1 MRIIIGIS
9 SHYSVLN
16 TQYKLIMGFFDFLKS
31 KPSTDVQVDLSQLAV
46 DLHSHLIPGIDDGA
60 KTMEDSIQLI
70 LELKALGFQKII
82 TTPHIMSDYYRN
94 TPEII
99 NSGLYALKSELNNRN
114 IEIEIEAAAEYY
126 YDEYFL
132 ELLKTNNLLTI
143 HKEFLLFE
151 LSYLTKPSGI
161 DEVIFQIQTKGLK
174 PLLAH
179 PERYPYLKMAD
190 YTKYKEAGCLFQL
203 NILSLT
209 GHYGEQAKSIAMQ
222 LIELGYIDFIASD
235 LHHMHHINL
244 IRKNALR
251 NEKLLDLISFGSL
264 KNREL
269 L

>member
-1 MRIIIGIS
+1 
-9 SHYSVLN
+9 
-16 TQYKLIMGFFDFLKS
+16 MGLFDFFKS
-31 KPSTDVQVDLSQLAV
+31 KPLTDVQVDLSQLAV

-60 KTMEDSIQLI
+60 KTIEDSIKLI
-70 LELKALGFQKII
+70 LELKALGFHKII

-94 TPEII
+94 NSESI
-99 NSGLYALKSELNNRN
+99 NSGLYALRAELKNRN
-114 IEIEIEAAAEYY
+114 IDIEIEAAAEYY

-132 ELLKTNNLLTI
+132 ELLKTDNLLTI
-143 HKEFLLFE
+143 HKEYLLFE

-161 DEVIFQIQTKGLK
+161 DDVIFQIQTKGLK
-174 PLLAH
+174 PILAH

-190 YTKYKEAGCLFQL
+190 YAKYKEAGCFFQM

-209 GHYGEQAKSIAMQ
+209 GHYGEQAKNIAKQ
-222 LIELGYIDFIASD
+222 LIEFGYIDFIATD
-235 LHHMHHINL
+235 LHHMHHIQL
-244 IRKNALR
+244 IKKNALR

>member
-1 MRIIIGIS
+1 
-9 SHYSVLN
+9 
-16 TQYKLIMGFFDFLKS
+16 MGLFDFFKS

-60 KTMEDSIQLI
+60 KTIEDSIQLI
-70 LELKALGFQKII
+70 LELKALGFNKII

-99 NSGLYALKSELNNRN
+99 NSGLYALKTELKNRN

-132 ELLKTNNLLTI
+132 ELLNTNNLLTL
-143 HKEFLLFE
+143 HKEYLLFE

-161 DEVIFQIQTKGLK
+161 EEVVFQIQLKGLK

-179 PERYPYLKMAD
+179 PERYPYFKIEDYSKLKE
-190 YTKYKEAGCLFQL
+190 KGCLFQM

-209 GHYGEQAKSIAMQ
+209 GHYGEQAKSIANQ
-222 LIELGYIDFIASD
+222 LIELGYIDFVATD
-235 LHHMHHINL
+235 LHHLHHIHL
-244 IRKNALR
+244 IKKNALK
-251 NEKLLDLISFGSL
+251 NEKLLDLVSFGSL